1 MVVGHFNTA
10 FLGGLVMNNDN
21 LKAHALPGQPDGDD
35 GKQDWVKPEVAV
47 AKVQEAT
54 QSGAGSP
61 TISDLGT
68 CAS

>member
-1 MVVGHFNTA
+1 
-10 FLGGLVMNNDN
+10 MNNDN